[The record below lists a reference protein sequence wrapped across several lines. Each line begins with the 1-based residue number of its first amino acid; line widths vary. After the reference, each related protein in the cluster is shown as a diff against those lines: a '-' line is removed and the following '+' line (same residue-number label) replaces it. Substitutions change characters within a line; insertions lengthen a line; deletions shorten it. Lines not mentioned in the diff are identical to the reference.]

1 MYVFQFGTKHY
12 IQSYRCNTILQLQI
26 AIGNDTV
33 HILALNIGKGSYI
46 RRLVC
51 DSSTIKNFLRGI
63 LKWTSAS
70 FEKMKPRNKAY

>member
-12 IQSYRCNTILQLQI
+12 IQSYRCNIILQI

-46 RRLVC
+46 
-51 DSSTIKNFLRGI
+51 I
-63 LKWTSAS
+63 L
-70 FEKMKPRNKAY
+70 

>member
-46 RRLVC
+46 
-51 DSSTIKNFLRGI
+51 I
-63 LKWTSAS
+63 L
-70 FEKMKPRNKAY
+70 

>member
-12 IQSYRCNTILQLQI
+12 IQSYRCNIILQLQI

-46 RRLVC
+46 
-51 DSSTIKNFLRGI
+51 I
-63 LKWTSAS
+63 L
-70 FEKMKPRNKAY
+70 